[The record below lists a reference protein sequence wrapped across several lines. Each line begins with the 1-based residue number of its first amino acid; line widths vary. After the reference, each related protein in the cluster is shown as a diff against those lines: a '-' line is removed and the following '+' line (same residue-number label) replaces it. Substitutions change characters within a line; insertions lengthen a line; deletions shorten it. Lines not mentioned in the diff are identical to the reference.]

1 MSLLCWCTDAAA
13 SAHHESCQVSSLETL
28 HVFPSRGGA
37 EPNDTTSTAS
47 KKWSSFFAVDP
58 SKILNVLV
66 NRGGLILPKSVEK
79 ELLALKNVLHV
90 DKASLNL
97 VERQLIVSNFTVSV
111 KGSDTV
117 ALRVGRVHVTWDSYT
132 KPCVDVQVENVDV
145 LVEFTNLML
154 SRTNWNE
161 LEEAGFPPRMED
173 YYSDYDASAPSSTFV
188 RIGSIQLSGN
198 ITSEIKSRPL
208 DRTIAN
214 MTFGLHAF
222 DNLSKEILQV
232 SEANLAATGRRGCTT
247 DQVYDILRAYFMK
260 KLRKFLKYTAYDV
273 SAGSLR
279 EEGSTT
285 VREAKRL
292 FASASNVIKSY
303 ADDASK
309 KTGDDIQESLAG
321 RLEKLGVP
329 SSREK
334 LDALRELSAKA
345 AENID
350 ARSLAGSS
358 LTRLR
363 QAYQNRVTTGNV
375 IGHEALTYTT
385 GSNDVD
391 NACEEANDSSSE
403 VGSNQAASDCKDTK
417 ETIFIFPD
425 W

>member
-1 MSLLCWCTDAAA
+1 
-13 SAHHESCQVSSLETL
+13 
-28 HVFPSRGGA
+28 
-37 EPNDTTSTAS
+37 
-47 KKWSSFFAVDP
+47 
-58 SKILNVLV
+58 
-66 NRGGLILPKSVEK
+66 
-79 ELLALKNVLHV
+79 
-90 DKASLNL
+90 
-97 VERQLIVSNFTVSV
+97 
-111 KGSDTV
+111 
-117 ALRVGRVHVTWDSYT
+117 
-132 KPCVDVQVENVDV
+132 
-145 LVEFTNLML
+145 
-154 SRTNWNE
+154 
-161 LEEAGFPPRMED
+161 
-173 YYSDYDASAPSSTFV
+173 
-188 RIGSIQLSGN
+188 
-198 ITSEIKSRPL
+198 
-208 DRTIAN
+208 

-285 VREAKRL
+285 VREAKKL

-309 KTGDDIQESLAG
+309 KTGDNIQDSLAG

-363 QAYQNRVTTGNV
+363 QAYQNTVTTGNV

-385 GSNDVD
+385 ASNDVD

>member
-1 MSLLCWCTDAAA
+1 
-13 SAHHESCQVSSLETL
+13 
-28 HVFPSRGGA
+28 
-37 EPNDTTSTAS
+37 
-47 KKWSSFFAVDP
+47 
-58 SKILNVLV
+58 
-66 NRGGLILPKSVEK
+66 
-79 ELLALKNVLHV
+79 
-90 DKASLNL
+90 
-97 VERQLIVSNFTVSV
+97 
-111 KGSDTV
+111 
-117 ALRVGRVHVTWDSYT
+117 
-132 KPCVDVQVENVDV
+132 
-145 LVEFTNLML
+145 
-154 SRTNWNE
+154 
-161 LEEAGFPPRMED
+161 
-173 YYSDYDASAPSSTFV
+173 
-188 RIGSIQLSGN
+188 
-198 ITSEIKSRPL
+198 
-208 DRTIAN
+208 

-363 QAYQNRVTTGNV
+363 QAYQNRVTTGYI

-403 VGSNQAASDCKDTK
+403 GGSNQAASDCKDTK